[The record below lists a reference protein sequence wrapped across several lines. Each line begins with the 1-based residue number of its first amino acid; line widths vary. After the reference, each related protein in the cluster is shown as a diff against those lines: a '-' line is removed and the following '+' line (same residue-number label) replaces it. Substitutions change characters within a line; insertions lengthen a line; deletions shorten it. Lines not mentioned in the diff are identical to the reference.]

1 MIYSHEIICI
11 SMKKHIFVLLSSVL
25 LGGMCGCV
33 QKSSSAQYMTF
44 DTVDYVDGFIY
55 LYAESESFLRNIY
68 VNI

>member
-1 MIYSHEIICI
+1 
-11 SMKKHIFVLLSSVL
+11 
-25 LGGMCGCV
+25 
-33 QKSSSAQYMTF
+33 MTF